1 MEYLSDLF
9 LRQVRV
15 YTKILNT
22 LEFHACTSF
31 FRKYRSERNGLYS
44 FGTKWAMENISVQ
57 EGIAAVK
64 KEGYNEEKFRKTGMV
79 DK

>member
-1 MEYLSDLF
+1 
-9 LRQVRV
+9 
-15 YTKILNT
+15 
-22 LEFHACTSF
+22 
-31 FRKYRSERNGLYS
+31 
-44 FGTKWAMENISVQ
+44 MENISVQ